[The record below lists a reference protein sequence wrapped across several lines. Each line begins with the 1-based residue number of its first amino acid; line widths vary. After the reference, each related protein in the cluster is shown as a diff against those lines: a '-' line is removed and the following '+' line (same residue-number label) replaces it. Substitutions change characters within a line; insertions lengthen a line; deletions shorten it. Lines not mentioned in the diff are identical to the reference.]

1 MLVLPVEVETSS
13 SRTTSDY
20 VIIMAPVRFCF
31 LFILLCNS
39 KRYSYAFAI
48 IVVGRC
54 ANMVANAMV

>member
-1 MLVLPVEVETSS
+1 MITSS
-13 SRTTSDY
+13 SWRLFVS
-20 VIIMAPVRFCF
+20 V

>member
-1 MLVLPVEVETSS
+1 MITSS
-13 SRTTSDY
+13 SWRLFVS
-20 VIIMAPVRFCF
+20 V

-54 ANMVANAMV
+54 ANMDYPGDESKKMFEEDYVLLSDDA